1 MAVKAAAGA
10 AAAAAADARAAEA
23 EDRMH
28 EGHRQRLTNRFLC
41 EGLEGF
47 EEHEILELLLFYA
60 LPRVDTNTM
69 AHELI
74 RTFGSLA
81 AVLEADPKDVERVGG
96 IGPKASAFLAM
107 IPDVFR
113 AYERS
118 KLGRKPALRSIANA
132 CGFARTLLFG
142 KPYEQFYVI
151 WLGTQNRVIHVE
163 RMSEGS
169 ANESPV
175 YISRIA
181 SKALRHH
188 AVKCVIAHNHPGG
201 SVMPSKADI
210 ETTQSVLSAL
220 ALLGIELVDHI
231 IVSENE
237 AFSFQADSLMGKC
250 ELAGREAYAAEY
262 VSMQQLSEALKTK

>member
-1 MAVKAAAGA
+1 
-10 AAAAAADARAAEA
+10 
-23 EDRMH
+23 MH
-28 EGHRQRLTNRFLC
+28 EGHRQRLTSRYLS

-47 EEHEILELLLFYA
+47 EEHEILEFVLFYA
-60 LPRVDTNTM
+60 LPRVDTNAI

-74 RTFGSLA
+74 NTFGSLA
-81 AVLEADPKDVERVGG
+81 AVLEADPKDLERVSGM
-96 IGPKASAFLAM
+96 GPKAAAFLAM

-113 AYERS
+113 AYEHS
-118 KLGRKPALRSIANA
+118 KIGKKPALRSIADA

-151 WLGTQNRVIHVE
+151 WLGTQNRVIHFE
-163 RMSEGS
+163 RLSEGS

-175 YISRIA
+175 YIGRLA
-181 SKALRHH
+181 AKALRHH

-210 ETTQSVLSAL
+210 ETTQSVLNAL
-220 ALLGIELVDHI
+220 GVLGIELVDHI
-231 IVSENE
+231 IVSDNE

-250 ELAGREAYAAEY
+250 ERTGREAYAAEY
-262 VSMQQLSEALKTK
+262 ASVRQFSEAFKQH